1 MLPLVSFTER
11 LYRSLTRAAWLA
23 APALGRGDSKLART
37 VRARRYAGDRLA
49 EWARVHRD
57 FNRPLLWI
65 HAPSVGEGLQAMGV
79 VEAVRERR
87 SDFQIVFTH
96 FSPSAEELAA
106 RMPAD
111 VAGPLPWDTP
121 QEAGR
126 SVAAVRPDVMAFT
139 KTEVWPVLAA
149 AARTV
154 GATTALVAATLPPGA
169 SRLRWPARSV
179 LRPNLSRLGLVA
191 AVGADD
197 AGRLIGV
204 GAAANTTHVTGDP
217 GIDSAAQRVRDVE
230 QSAHHLRPFATPGR
244 PTLVAG
250 STWPS
255 DETVL
260 VPALVAVRRHHPSL
274 RLVIAPH
281 EPSEEAVRALE
292 VRAQREGWRSAR
304 LGQIE
309 SVGACGDA
317 DVVVVDRVGVL
328 AELYTVGDIA
338 WVGGGF
344 HGHGL
349 HSVLEPAAAGLPV
362 LFGPRH
368 RNARA
373 AGELLAS
380 GAARMVRDVDEAAL
394 ALAGWLEDA
403 DARAASGASG
413 VRYIEAHLGAAGRTA
428 DLLTGLIRDG

>member
-11 LYRSLTRAAWLA
+11 LYRSLSRAAWLVS
-23 APALGRGDSKLART
+23 PALGRGDSKLARG

-57 FNRPLLWI
+57 LSRPLLWI
-65 HAPSVGEGLQAMGV
+65 HAPSVGEGLQAMAV

-96 FSPSAEELAA
+96 FSPSAEGLAA
-106 RMPAD
+106 RMSAD
-111 VAGPLPWDTP
+111 IAGPLPWDTP

-126 SVAAVRPDVMAFT
+126 SVAAVRPDVLAFT

-149 AARTV
+149 AARNT

-169 SRLRWPARSV
+169 SRLWWPARSV
-179 LRPNLSRLGLVA
+179 LRPTLSSLDLVA

-197 AGRLIGV
+197 AVRLIGL

-217 GIDSAAQRVRDVE
+217 GIDSAAQRVGAAE
-230 QSAHHLRPFATPGR
+230 LAAPYLRPFATPRR
-244 PTLVAG
+244 PTVVAG

-274 RLVIAPH
+274 RAVIAPH
-281 EPSEEAVRALE
+281 EPGEEAVQALE
-292 VRAQREGWRSAR
+292 AQVQREGWRSAR
-304 LGQIE
+304 LGQVE
-309 SVGACGDA
+309 SVGTCGDA
-317 DVVVVDRVGVL
+317 DLVVVDRVGVL
-328 AELYTVGDIA
+328 AGLYTVGDVA

-344 HGHGL
+344 HGQGL
-349 HSVLEPAAAGLPV
+349 HSVLEPAAASLPV

-368 RNARA
+368 HNARA
-373 AGELLAS
+373 AGELLAWG
-380 GAARMVRDVDEAAL
+380 GARVVRDVDEAVSAL
-394 ALAGWLEDA
+394 GGWLEDA
-403 DARAASGASG
+403 DARTVSGSSG
-413 VRYIEAHLGAAGRTA
+413 SRYIEANLGAAGRTA
-428 DLLTGLIRDG
+428 DLLTELIRDR

>member
-1 MLPLVSFTER
+1 MLPFVSFTER
-11 LYRSLTRAAWLA
+11 LYRSLSRAAWLVS
-23 APALGRGDSKLART
+23 PALGRGDSKLARV

-57 FNRPLLWI
+57 LSRPLLWI
-65 HAPSVGEGLQAMGV
+65 HAPSVGEGLQAMAV

-96 FSPSAEELAA
+96 FSPSAEGLAA
-106 RMPAD
+106 RMSAD
-111 VAGPLPWDTP
+111 IAGPLPWDTP

-126 SVAAVRPDVMAFT
+126 SVAAVRPDVLAFT

-149 AARTV
+149 AARTT

-169 SRLRWPARSV
+169 SRLWWPARSV
-179 LRPNLSRLGLVA
+179 LRPTLSSLELVA

-197 AGRLIGV
+197 AVRLIGL

-217 GIDSAAQRVRDVE
+217 GIDSAAQRVRAAE
-230 QSAHHLRPFATPGR
+230 PAAPYLRPFATPRR
-244 PTLVAG
+244 PTVVAG

-274 RLVIAPH
+274 RAVIAPH
-281 EPSEEAVRALE
+281 EPGEEAVQALE
-292 VRAQREGWRSAR
+292 ARVKREGWRSAR
-304 LGQIE
+304 LGQVE
-309 SVGACGDA
+309 SVGTCGDA
-317 DVVVVDRVGVL
+317 DLVVVDRVGVL
-328 AELYTVGDIA
+328 AGLYTVGDVA

-344 HGHGL
+344 HGQGL
-349 HSVLEPAAAGLPV
+349 HSVLEPAAASLPV

-368 RNARA
+368 HNSGA
-373 AGELLAS
+373 AGDLLAS
-380 GAARMVRDVDEAAL
+380 GGACVVRDVGEAVSAL
-394 ALAGWLEDA
+394 GGWLDDA
-403 DARAASGASG
+403 DARAASGSSG
-413 VRYIEAHLGAAGRTA
+413 SRYIEANLGAAGRTA
-428 DLLTGLIRDG
+428 DLLTELIRDR

>member
-11 LYRSLTRAAWLA
+11 IYRSLSRAAWLA
-23 APALGRGDSKLART
+23 APTLGRGDSKLARA
-37 VRARRYAGDRLA
+37 VRARRYAGDRLT

-57 FNRPLLWI
+57 LSRPLLWI
-65 HAPSVGEGLQAMGV
+65 HAPSVGEGLQAMAV

-96 FSPSAEELAA
+96 FSPSAEGLAV
-106 RMPAD
+106 RLSAD

-126 SVAAVRPDVMAFT
+126 SVTAVRPDVLAFT

-149 AARTV
+149 AARTA

-169 SRLRWPARSV
+169 SRLWWPARSV
-179 LRPNLSRLGLVA
+179 LRPTLSRLELVA

-197 AGRLIGV
+197 AGRLIGL
-204 GAAANTTHVTGDP
+204 GAAANTTYVTGDP
-217 GIDSAAQRVRDVE
+217 GIDSAAQRVRAVE
-230 QSAHHLRPFATPGR
+230 PAAPYLRPFATPRR
-244 PTLVAG
+244 PTVVAG

-274 RLVIAPH
+274 RAVIAPH
-281 EPSEEAVRALE
+281 EPGEEAVRALE
-292 VRAQREGWRSAR
+292 VRVKREGWRSAR
-304 LGQIE
+304 LGQVE

-317 DVVVVDRVGVL
+317 DLVVVDRVGVL
-328 AELYTVGDIA
+328 AELYTVGDVA

-349 HSVLEPAAAGLPV
+349 HSVLEPAAASLPV

-373 AGELLAS
+373 AGELLAW
-380 GAARMVRDVDEAAL
+380 GGGRVVRDVDEAVSAL
-394 ALAGWLEDA
+394 EGWLEDA
-403 DARAASGASG
+403 DARAVSGASAS
-413 VRYIEAHLGAAGRTA
+413 RYIEAHLGAAGRTA
-428 DLLTGLIRDG
+428 DLLTELIRDR

>member
-23 APALGRGDSKLART
+23 APALDCGDSKLART
-37 VRARRYAGDRLA
+37 VRARRHAGDRLA
-49 EWARVHRD
+49 EWARVRRD
-57 FNRPLLWI
+57 FSRPLLWI
-65 HAPSVGEGLQAMGV
+65 HAPSVGEGLQAMAV

-96 FSPSAEELAA
+96 FSPSAEELAG

-126 SVAAVRPDVMAFT
+126 SVAAVRPDVLAFT

-149 AARTV
+149 AARTA
-154 GATTALVAATLPPGA
+154 GATTALVAATLPSEA
-169 SRLRWPARSV
+169 SWLRWPVRSV
-179 LRPNLSRLGLVA
+179 LRPTLSRLELVA
-191 AVGADD
+191 AAGADD
-197 AGRLIGV
+197 AGRLIGL
-204 GAAANTTHVTGDP
+204 GAAAKATHVTGDP
-217 GIDSAAQRVRDVE
+217 GVDSAAQRVRAAE
-230 QSAHHLRPFATPGR
+230 HAAPHLRAFATPRR
-244 PTLVAG
+244 PTVVAG

-255 DETVL
+255 DENVL
-260 VPALVAVRRHHPSL
+260 VPALVAVRRLHPSL
-274 RLVIAPH
+274 RAVIAPH
-281 EPSEEAVRALE
+281 EPSEKAVRALE
-292 VRAQREGWRSAR
+292 VRVQREGWRSAR
-304 LGQIE
+304 LGQVE
-309 SVGACGDA
+309 SVGACGDT

-328 AELYTVGDIA
+328 AELYTVGDVA

-368 RNARA
+368 RKAHA
-373 AGELLAS
+373 AGELLALG
-380 GAARMVRDVDEAAL
+380 GARVVRDVNEAVL
-394 ALAGWLEDA
+394 ALEGWLEDA
-403 DARAASGASG
+403 DSRAASGASG
-413 VRYIEAHLGAAGRTA
+413 GRYIEAHLGAAGRTA
-428 DLLTGLIRDG
+428 DLLTGLIRHR